1 MKKEYMCPKVEVLA
15 YQLQS
20 HLLEP
25 SLEGGGNVSDHFG
38 EGIEGD
44 VKVDR
49 SGSGRTVWDD
59 DWSKQ

>member
-1 MKKEYMCPKVEVLA
+1 MKKKYIIPIVEVLA

-25 SLEGGGNVSDHFG
+25 SLEGGGDFSGDYG
-38 EGIEGD
+38 QDTEGD
-44 VKVDR
+44 VKGQHRGGR
-49 SGSGRTVWDD
+49 SVWDD

>member
-1 MKKEYMCPKVEVLA
+1 MKKKYMCPKVEVLV

-49 SGSGRTVWDD
+49 GGGRSVWDD